1 MLFSVLSITD
11 AIRINFWIQ
20 YKILFNVDLRNT
32 LHRLICILNVEI
44 HPDTHD
50 NQRCPEN
57 NPRHLA
63 EYEERQQDSDKRRNC
78 IVGTRPGRS
87 DLALRENVKIYAE
100 ADRQKAQDHNGQ
112 RRRYAHRAFV
122 NDEGNQQ

>member
-32 LHRLICILNVEI
+32 PHRLICILNVEI
-44 HPDTHD
+44 YPDPHD
-50 NQRCPEN
+50 DQCRPEN

-63 EYEERQQDSDKRRNC
+63 EYEERQQDSDKRRNR
-78 IVGTRPGRS
+78 IVGACPGRS
-87 DLALRENVKIYAE
+87 DLTLCENVKINAE
-100 ADRQKAQDHNGQ
+100 ADRQKTQDHDSQ
-112 RRRYAHRAFV
+112 RRRYSHHAFA